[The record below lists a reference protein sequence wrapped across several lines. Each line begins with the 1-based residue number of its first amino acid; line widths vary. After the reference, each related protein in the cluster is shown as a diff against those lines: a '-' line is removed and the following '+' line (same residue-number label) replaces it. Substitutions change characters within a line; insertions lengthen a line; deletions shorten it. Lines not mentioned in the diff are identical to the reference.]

1 MRSKHFQPR
10 GLWAAVLAALWT
22 WACAEGSTQPSEP
35 EAWAA
40 AVDAVDSLA
49 APFDS
54 AEDHGT
60 TAAAE
65 VDAPGELANSDL
77 AGADLPGGPVASP
90 DALHADLLSSDQQ
103 NPDQMGPDQLGPDQ
117 LDADPPETTETTADS
132 LAKDSATFP
141 DQPIEGSDSAAV
153 DVQATDA
160 AAQEAGELPSEL
172 SDADAVETAAAQDSA
187 DSANVGGDSATA
199 ADSADGWPPTDAV
212 AAPVVWQGTFADA
225 APNLGFSLQLPPGVP
240 KKPDQGLWAPLSLAL
255 IDDVNGDG
263 LDDLFLATQGGS
275 LAVAYGP
282 VGPQTALQQLPG
294 SGNGDPRIHSL
305 AVLRRAN
312 QAPVLLTGGSPMAAW
327 QLQGQGWVNIAM
339 ALGISKAATGL
350 RYGITPVDLDSDG
363 LLDLLVSDVL
373 CAAPP
378 AHLAWLDRGDGVFV
392 PADPLDFP
400 GYGAQWGAIAGDWDA
415 DGDLDVV
422 WMHDGCGN
430 PKTTQGF
437 FRQMPRGADGW
448 PVFERQQP
456 HSLFAFP
463 QAPVPYASPMG
474 AAAVD
479 IFNNGQAGLAIANSG
494 LTMPLATAKAML
506 LGVDEADIFNVQ
518 NLLLVPKGDGSLVD
532 VGAAAGL
539 KGLVDPLKKLDMQ
552 AWAMVPLDFDADGLQ
567 DLGVATAAE
576 PLGTTKASPGP
587 SRPVLLQ
594 NQGLGKLTEVSA
606 AVGLP
611 APLTA
616 PLLAAGDIDG
626 DGDTDLAFGRLGQ
639 PILLLA
645 NQVQTTGQRVR
656 LRLRGQT
663 SNPAAIGAQLTAQ
676 LASGPVSRWVGL
688 DAPFATHMS
697 HAVELGLGAV
707 QAAAITIAWP
717 SGYVQQLPQV
727 AAGAQLVI
735 DEPPLLHLSARRVAV
750 GGSIEVTVTPR
761 DPLGAA
767 LAVTA
772 QAQVVQISPAF
783 TWKAPLTCLAGV
795 CKGTLVA
802 LDVAMPTTAFLQVSW
817 PGTQLKVWPRLTALP

>member
-1 MRSKHFQPR
+1 MKSQRFQR
-10 GLWAAVLAALWT
+10 GSHWLAVFAALWV
-22 WACAEGSTQPSEP
+22 WACE
-35 EAWAA
+35 EASPQRGDRDPGAA
-40 AVDAVDSLA
+40 ALDAVETA
-49 APFDS
+49 AATFDS
-54 AEDHGT
+54 AEEQTGA
-60 TAAAE
+60 AAAE
-65 VDAPGELANSDL
+65 VDAASELAKPGLADAGLPGAEVAQSDALKADPFNADSLSPDL
-77 AGADLPGGPVASP
+77 ANADLQSA
-90 DALHADLLSSDQQ
+90 DA
-103 NPDQMGPDQLGPDQ
+103 
-117 LDADPPETTETTADS
+117 PETTETVADS
-132 LAKDSATFP
+132 LAEASAAAP
-141 DQPIEGSDSAAV
+141 DQQVAGSDSGA
-153 DVQATDA
+153 DEVQATDA
-160 AAQEAGELPSEL
+160 ADQDAGELPSEL
-172 SDADAVETAAAQDSA
+172 SDAGAVDTVAAQDA
-187 DSANVGGDSATA
+187 GDSAIVDDYAAAA
-199 ADSADGWPPTDAV
+199 ADSADGWPPTDATPV
-212 AAPVVWQGTFADA
+212 AWQGTFADS
-225 APNLGFSLQLPPGVP
+225 APNLGFSLQLPPGMP

-263 LDDLFLATQGGS
+263 LDDLVLATQGGS

-282 VGPQTALQQLPG
+282 VGPQTALQQLPN
-294 SGNGDPRIHSL
+294 SGNSDPRIHSL
-305 AVLRRAN
+305 AVLRRPN

-327 QLQGQGWVNIAM
+327 QLQGQGWVNIAV
-339 ALGISKAATGL
+339 ALGVSKAATGL

-363 LLDLLVSDVL
+363 LLDLLISDVL

-392 PADPLDFP
+392 PAAPLAFP
-400 GYGAQWGAIAGDWDA
+400 GSGAQWGAIAGDWDA

-463 QAPVPYASPMG
+463 QAPIPYASPMG

-479 IFNNGQAGLAIANSG
+479 IFNNGQAGLAVANIG

-506 LGVDEADIFNVQ
+506 LGVEEADIFNVQ
-518 NLLLVPKGDGSLVD
+518 NLLLVSKGDGGLVD

-552 AWAMVPLDFDADGLQ
+552 AWAMVPLDFDADGRQ
-567 DLGVATAAE
+567 DLAVATAAE

-587 SRPVLLQ
+587 SRPVLLH
-594 NQGLGKLTEVSA
+594 NQGLGKLAEVSEI
-606 AVGLP
+606 VGLP

-616 PLLAAGDIDG
+616 PLLTAGDVDG

-639 PILLLA
+639 PVLLLA

-656 LRLRGQT
+656 LRLRGHT
-663 SNPAAIGAQLTAQ
+663 SNPAAIGAQVTAH
-676 LASGPVSRWVGL
+676 LPGGTVSRWVGL

-697 HAVELGLGAV
+697 HAVELGLGEV

-717 SGYVQQLPQV
+717 SGYVQQLQPV
-727 AAGAQLVI
+727 ASGAQLIV

-750 GGSIEVTVTPR
+750 GGAIEVTVTPR
-761 DPLGAA
+761 DSSGAA
-767 LAVTA
+767 IAVAA
-772 QAQVVQISPAF
+772 QAQIVQLSAGF
-783 TWKAPLTCLAGV
+783 SWKAPLNCLAGV

-802 LDVAMPTTAFLQVSW
+802 LDVAAPTTAFLQVSW
-817 PGTQLKVWPRLTALP
+817 PGTQLRVWPKLTALP

>member
-1 MRSKHFQPR
+1 MKSQRFQR
-10 GLWAAVLAALWT
+10 GGHWLAVFAALWM
-22 WACAEGSTQPSEP
+22 WACEEASPQPGDRGP
-35 EAWAA
+35 GAA
-40 AVDAVDSLA
+40 SLDALETAVA
-49 APFDS
+49 AFDS
-54 AEDHGT
+54 AEEQTGA
-60 TAAAE
+60 AAAE
-65 VDAPGELANSDL
+65 VAAASELAKPGL
-77 AGADLPGGPVASP
+77 ADADLPGAEVAQA
-90 DALHADLLSSDQQ
+90 DALSTDQINADALSPDLLSADLQSSD
-103 NPDQMGPDQLGPDQ
+103 
-117 LDADPPETTETTADS
+117 APETAEPVADS
-132 LAKDSATFP
+132 LA
-141 DQPIEGSDSAAV
+141 EDSAAASGQEIA
-153 DVQATDA
+153 DSDSGADEVQATDA
-160 AAQEAGELPSEL
+160 AAQDAGELPSEL
-172 SDADAVETAAAQDSA
+172 SDAAAVDTGAAQYTP
-187 DSANVGGDSATA
+187 DSATVVADSPSA
-199 ADSADGWPPTDAV
+199 ADSADAWTPTD

-225 APNLGFSLQLPPGVP
+225 APNLGFSLLLPPGMP

-263 LDDLFLATQGGS
+263 LDDLVLATQGGS

-294 SGNGDPRIHSL
+294 SGNSDPRIHSL
-305 AVLRRAN
+305 AVLRRPN
-312 QAPVLLTGGSPMAAW
+312 QAPVLLAGGSPMAAW
-327 QLQGQGWVNIAM
+327 QLQGQGWVNIAV

-363 LLDLLVSDVL
+363 LLDLLISDVL

-378 AHLAWLDRGDGVFV
+378 AHVAWLDRGDGVFV
-392 PADPLDFP
+392 PAAPLAFP
-400 GYGAQWGAIAGDWDA
+400 GSGAQWGAIAGDWDA

-463 QAPVPYASPMG
+463 QAPIPYASPMG

-479 IFNNGQAGLAIANSG
+479 IFNNGQAGLAVANIG

-506 LGVDEADIFNVQ
+506 LGVEEADIFNVQ
-518 NLLLVPKGDGSLVD
+518 NLLLVSKGDGSLVD

-539 KGLVDPLKKLDMQ
+539 KDLVDPLKKLDMQ
-552 AWAMVPLDFDADGLQ
+552 AWAMVPLDFDADGRQ
-567 DLGVATAAE
+567 DLAVATAAE

-587 SRPVLLQ
+587 ARPVLLQ

-616 PLLAAGDIDG
+616 PLLTAGDVDG
-626 DGDTDLAFGRLGQ
+626 DGDTDFAFGRLGQ
-639 PILLLA
+639 PVLLLA

-656 LRLRGQT
+656 LRLRGHT
-663 SNPAAIGAQLTAQ
+663 SNPAAIGAQVTAH
-676 LASGPVSRWVGL
+676 LPWGTVSRWVGL

-697 HAVELGLGAV
+697 HAVELGLGPV
-707 QAAAITIAWP
+707 QAAPITIAWP
-717 SGYVQQLPQV
+717 SGYVQQLQPV
-727 AAGAQLVI
+727 ASGAQLVV

-750 GGSIEVTVTPR
+750 GGAIEVTVTPR
-761 DPLGAA
+761 DSSGAA
-767 LAVTA
+767 IAVAA
-772 QAQVVQISPAF
+772 QAQIVQLSPGF
-783 TWKAPLTCLAGV
+783 SWKAPLNCLAGV

-802 LDVAMPTTAFLQVSW
+802 LDVAAPTTAFLQVSW
-817 PGTQLKVWPRLTALP
+817 PGTQLRVWPKLTALP